1 MKTLSTHATWATR
14 LAGYAF
20 FLAVGWFAAA
30 AVSDSYLRDKASAFC
45 RSIVEGD
52 RAAHIESAAREAGAT
67 LPQPSWREGGD
78 GASHL
83 AIRFPGLPPFD
94 GYACRLVARN
104 GMVRKREFLEMAD
117 LKEEGSV
124 AEVAVEASR
133 AARE

>member
-1 MKTLSTHATWATR
+1 MKTIGTRATWAAR
-14 LAGYAF
+14 IAGYAF
-20 FLAVGWFAAA
+20 FLALGWFAAA
-30 AVSDSYLRDKASAFC
+30 AVSDFYLRDKASAFC

-67 LPQPSWREGGD
+67 LPQPPWREGND

-117 LKEEGSV
+117 LREAPSD
-124 AEVAVEASR
+124 ATNAVEAP
-133 AARE
+133 

>member
-1 MKTLSTHATWATR
+1 MKTISTRATWATR

-30 AVSDSYLRDKASAFC
+30 AVSDFYLRDKATAFC

-52 RAAHIESAAREAGAT
+52 AAMQIEAAARDAGAT
-67 LPQPSWREGGD
+67 LPQPVWSERSD
-78 GASHL
+78 GSSHL

-104 GMVRKREFLEMAD
+104 GMVRERELIELAD
-117 LKEEGSV
+117 LQEHPD
-124 AEVAVEASR
+124 ATTLVEAP
-133 AARE
+133 

>member
-1 MKTLSTHATWATR
+1 MKTISTRATWATR

-20 FLAVGWFAAA
+20 FLTVGWFAAA
-30 AVSDSYLRDKASAFC
+30 AVSDFYLHDKATAFC

-52 RAAHIESAAREAGAT
+52 AAMQIEAVAREAGAT
-67 LPQPSWREGGD
+67 LPQPVWSASGD

-104 GMVRKREFLEMAD
+104 GMVRERKLIELAD
-117 LKEEGSV
+117 LHEEQ
-124 AEVAVEASR
+124 ADATNAVEAP
-133 AARE
+133 

>member
-1 MKTLSTHATWATR
+1 MKTISTRATWATR

-30 AVSDSYLRDKASAFC
+30 AVSDFYLRDKATAFC

-52 RAAHIESAAREAGAT
+52 AAMQIEAAAREAGAT
-67 LPQPSWREGGD
+67 LPQPVWSERND

-83 AIRFPGLPPFD
+83 AIRFRGLPPFG

-104 GMVRKREFLEMAD
+104 GMVRQRELIELAD
-117 LKEEGSV
+117 LQEHPD
-124 AEVAVEASR
+124 ATNAVEAP
-133 AARE
+133 